1 MDNIDHNPSATTS
14 TTSFHDTSIALHG
27 TSISLFQYPSDENE
41 GEQPEKLKVWG
52 IKVKKVK
59 PAHLTNK
66 SPCPPQITD
75 MTLPESTILQPQL
88 SFEYEW
94 LQEVSIAEFHENINI
109 TWSSHHAE
117 KKRVF
122 HLKLVYPVCYLC

>member
-14 TTSFHDTSIALHG
+14 TTSFHG

-41 GEQPEKLKVWG
+41 GEQPEKLKVRG
-52 IKVKKVK
+52 IKVKKVTELPEYYVNVK

-94 LQEVSIAEFHENINI
+94 L
-109 TWSSHHAE
+109 
-117 KKRVF
+117 
-122 HLKLVYPVCYLC
+122 